1 VIRAQHESSVS
12 ELYRLLSRKRNHGSA
27 FPSIDLEDVGKED
40 SFEEYQ
46 DWKRQLELGVGYVT
60 SLITTRDIS
69 NFNRSSRIDNIKLPS
84 LPPPSPPTGVTVF
97 PDEIPD
103 NTLQAPLKQEAAPS
117 PVGSGPVNTRRQS
130 SRKGTPAA
138 PVPPAYSPIVPIAGP
153 SRLPSLP
160 PATHVAM
167 SDIVPQ
173 SRSRRVFSPSL
184 PPNISDWVPVD
195 TYNPAT
201 EAPSTPPHILMPLES
216 EYSASLPPIPPIPR
230 RRKRKGSKGDD
241 GPNDPYKLQAMY
253 NINPISGSLATSSK
267 CVMTS
272 DWKVAMAE
280 IRHMRTMERIEQK
293 MENGRWSLRQPK
305 KLKAPPVRKA
315 HWDHLL
321 EEMVSYFYSLAALQR
336 ALTSRNG

>member
-1 VIRAQHESSVS
+1 
-12 ELYRLLSRKRNHGSA
+12 
-27 FPSIDLEDVGKED
+27 
-40 SFEEYQ
+40 
-46 DWKRQLELGVGYVT
+46 LELGVGYVT
-60 SLITTRDIS
+60 SRHKPETSLTLS
-69 NFNRSSRIDNIKLPS
+69 GRSSKIDSLKLPS
-84 LPPPSPPTGVTVF
+84 IPPPSPPTGVTVF

-103 NTLQAPLKQEAAPS
+103 NTLQPPLKEEAAPS
-117 PVGSGPVNTRRQS
+117 PAGSGPNIRRQS

-138 PVPPAYSPIVPIAGP
+138 PMPPAYSPTVPIAGP
-153 SRLPSLP
+153 SRLPSPP

-167 SDIVPQ
+167 SDILPQ

-184 PPNISDWVPVD
+184 PPTISDWIPVD
-195 TYNPAT
+195 NYNPAT
-201 EAPSTPPHILMPLES
+201 EAPSTPPHILMPLET
-216 EYSASLPPIPPIPR
+216 EYSASLPPIPSIPR

-241 GPNDPYKLQAMY
+241 GPNDSYKLQAMY
-253 NINPISGSLATSSK
+253 TINPISGSLATSSK

-321 EEMVSYFYSLAALQR
+321 EEMVSTAL
-336 ALTSRNG
+336 